1 MEALLFTIYRYGLII
16 QIAAIVH
23 FIWRR
28 PQIWWLLIILIGG
41 PLGSLVYLILEGLP
55 DLRGERGHFKPRT
68 LSTRQRRKEAEA
80 RVAQNPA
87 PGNYEELADI
97 YFEEGRYA
105 DARAA
110 YDKAISARTDS
121 PDPFYRRAL
130 CELEMG
136 DFAAALPDL
145 EHVVA
150 KDPKYDFHR
159 AAGLLAHA
167 LAKTGRTADAE
178 RMFAHATEVSSAS
191 ETQYNYAEFLAAQGR
206 SDEARQWAERVLAK
220 KETAPAFLRRRDRP
234 WFQRAAALLNQLG
247 AAR

>member
-1 MEALLFTIYRYGLII
+1 MEALLYTIYRYGLVF
-16 QIAAIVH
+16 QILAIAH

-28 PQIWWLLIILIGG
+28 PQIWWLLVILIGG
-41 PLGSLVYLILEGLP
+41 PLGSLVYLIVEALP
-55 DLRGERGHFKPRT
+55 DLRGKREGHFKVRT
-68 LSTRQRRKEAEA
+68 LSTRQRRKEAET

-97 YFEEGRYA
+97 YFEEGRFA

-110 YDKAISARTDS
+110 YDKAISVRTDS

-145 EHVVA
+145 EYVYT

-159 AAGLLAHA
+159 VAGLLAHA
-167 LAKTGRTADAE
+167 LARTGRPEEAEKMFQQAVAVSTAAE
-178 RMFAHATEVSSAS
+178 TE
-191 ETQYNYAEFLAAQGR
+191 YNYAEFLAGQGR
-206 SDEARQWAERVLAK
+206 TEEARQWTRSVLSRR
-220 KETAPAFLRRRDRP
+220 ETAPAFLRRRDRP
-234 WFQRAAALLNQLG
+234 WYERAAALLGRLG
-247 AAR
+247 